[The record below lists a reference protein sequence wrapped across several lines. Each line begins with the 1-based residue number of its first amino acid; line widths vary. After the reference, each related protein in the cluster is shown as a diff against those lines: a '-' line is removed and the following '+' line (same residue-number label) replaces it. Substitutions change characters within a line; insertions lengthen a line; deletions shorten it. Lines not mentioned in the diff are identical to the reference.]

1 MIRYT
6 RLYLQK
12 HITGKADIPQ
22 EKLVFYDNETLSQI
36 KFDKKLKK

>member
-12 HITGKADIPQ
+12 HTAGKADIPQ
-22 EKLVFYDNETLSQI
+22 EKKIFNDNETLSQK
-36 KFDKKLKK
+36 KFDNN